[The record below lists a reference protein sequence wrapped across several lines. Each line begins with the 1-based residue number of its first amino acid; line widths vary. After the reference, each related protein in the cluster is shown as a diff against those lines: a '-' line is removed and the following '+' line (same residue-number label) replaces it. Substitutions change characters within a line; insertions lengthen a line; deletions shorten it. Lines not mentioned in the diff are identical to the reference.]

1 MAAKAMKVRKLD
13 PKYALGGIRQEL
25 RKQFHERD
33 DEIDSLLTALLA
45 REHVLL
51 LGKPGT
57 AKSALA
63 RAVCEAIEGADY
75 FRWLLTK
82 FSTPEELFGPISFA
96 GLEKDEYR
104 RLTRGKMPEAH
115 VAFLDEIF
123 KANSAILNSML
134 TIINERELDNGTG
147 TVKCPL
153 ETVVGASNELPDSE
167 SEGLDALYDRFLLR
181 HWVDY
186 IADHD
191 CFKVLLLARQEPWIQ
206 GKLTFSDLRALQ
218 KRVYDVNFPEDM
230 VDAVVQ
236 IRDTLAEDGIVAS
249 DRRWRRC
256 MHLIRAYAVLQGHD
270 QVEEDDL
277 LILKHV
283 LWREPDQRARVAARV
298 GQVASPVT
306 AEALEILDAAEQLH
320 RELLKKEGRPDFIVE
335 SVEARATLK
344 EMRERLQARMREAFC
359 TPARVQQ
366 AFEKIRSLQADVKRR
381 ADRALD

>member
-1 MAAKAMKVRKLD
+1 MGKKIRTLD
-13 PKYALGGIRQEL
+13 PQYKLQQIRQEL
-25 RKQFHERD
+25 QAQFHERD

-51 LGKPGT
+51 LGRPGT

-63 RAVCEAIEGADY
+63 RAVCEAIDGAAY
-75 FRWLLTK
+75 FKWLLTK

-104 RLTRGKMPEAH
+104 RLTKGKMPEAH

-134 TIINERELDNGTG
+134 TIVNERELDNGTT
-147 TVKCPL
+147 TVQCPL
-153 ETVVGASNELPDSE
+153 ETVVGASNELPEADSD
-167 SEGLDALYDRFLLR
+167 GLDALYDRFLLR
-181 HWVDY
+181 HWVEY

-191 CFKVLLLARQEPWIQ
+191 AFKALIASTAQPTITT
-206 GKLTFSDLRALQ
+206 KLTLAELQGLQVQATQMPLPADLI
-218 KRVYDVNFPEDM
+218 
-230 VDAVVQ
+230 DAVVQ

-249 DRRWRRC
+249 DRRWRQC
-256 MHLIRAYAVLQGHD
+256 MGLVRAFAVLNGHTE
-270 QVEEDDL
+270 VEEDDL
-277 LILKHV
+277 LILRHA
-283 LWREPDQRARVAARV
+283 LWREPDQRARVGARV
-298 GQVASPVT
+298 GQVASPLT

-320 RELLKKEGRPDFIVE
+320 RELLKKEGTADFIVD

-344 EMRERLQARMREAFC
+344 EMRERLQARLNEAPGKKPKRVQEAFD
-359 TPARVQQ
+359 R
-366 AFEKIRSLQADVKRR
+366 IRNLQADVKRR